1 MRPGASSERAVI
13 LAPTGRDAAVAAALI
28 KEAGYYANICGD
40 LAALMHEIEGGAGLA
55 VIADEAIKTADLRGL
70 MRWLNDQPSWSD
82 FPIVLLTHQGGG
94 PERNP
99 DAARLGQVLGN
110 VTFIERPF
118 HPTTLVSIV
127 GSAVRGRRRQYQT
140 RAILEDLTESEGLLQ
155 TALNAGHLGALELHL
170 PEFELEAS
178 DTCKAFFGRK
188 PGDPFSY
195 QDLLAAVHPDDRARR
210 LEVLERA
217 IKTGKDYSIEYR
229 NIWPDG
235 SQHWVDVRARAV
247 RRPDGSI
254 KSLVGVSS
262 DITARKVAE
271 IERENLLAQLAAE
284 RTALAELTATLEQRV
299 EQRTADLMKEVAARE
314 KAQEQLRQAQ
324 KMETIGQLTG
334 GVAHDFNN
342 LLMAVMGNLDLLRKR
357 IPDDPRLH
365 RLIDGALQGAE
376 RGASLT
382 QRLLAFARQQDL
394 RAVPVDLRA
403 LIQGMIDLLER
414 SLGPRVALRLDL
426 PEGLPPAR
434 VDANQLE
441 LAILNLAINARD
453 AMPDGGSI
461 DIRVAEYQ
469 ASDDPALKPG
479 RYLKLSVI
487 DTGKGMTPEILKRAV
502 EPFFSSKPLGKGTGL
517 GLSMVHGLAVQ
528 LGGALQ
534 LIEHGRKGHH
544 RDAGAAGRD
553 RGAGSRK
560 SRAQRRNKVNRSA
573 VILFVD
579 DDPLIAMS
587 TTEMLEDLGHQRDRR
602 QFRPACARH
611 HQERAADRPDDDRSC
626 DARHDR
632 HRTGRGLAR
641 GAAVAA
647 DPARDRLCRT
657 ARRRPARSAAAGKAL
672 SPGPVARPAR
682 SIAGRLNAC
691 RISLAPLLRRSAS
704 RCGGPAAGPQR
715 SATLSRGSGLNA
727 PLTIP
732 PQQSSP
738 RPFAASGGGPRPSTA
753 VEGDATWISR
763 RFLQKRRQPSTRSG
777 PGSPMRSSGIRCAAA
792 CSSTSSACPAP
803 ARATGPSACSRSR
816 PMRCGRRP
824 ISSPT
829 SRTPTI
835 WPSRPDFRRFRLFCP
850 LKSTAATAAARLSLN

>member
-1 MRPGASSERAVI
+1 VKPGASSERAVI
-13 LAPTGRDAAVAAALI
+13 LAPRGRDASVAAALI
-28 KEAGYYANICGD
+28 QEAGYNADVCAD
-40 LAALMHEIEGGAGLA
+40 LAALMQEIGGGAGLA
-55 VIADEAIKTADLRGL
+55 VIAEEAIKTADLRGL
-70 MRWLNDQPSWSD
+70 TRWLNDQPSWSD

-99 DAARLGQVLGN
+99 DAQRLGQALGN

-118 HPTTLVSIV
+118 HPTTLASVVS
-127 GSAVRGRRRQYQT
+127 SAVRGRRRQYQT
-140 RAILEDLTESEGLLQ
+140 RAILEDLTESENLLQ

-178 DTCKAFFGRK
+178 DTCKTFYGRQ
-188 PGDPFSY
+188 PEDPFSY
-195 QDLLAAVHPDDRARR
+195 SELLAAIHPDDRASRQQ
-210 LEVLERA
+210 VLDRSIES
-217 IKTGKDYSIEYR
+217 GKDYSLEYR

-235 SQHWVDVRARAV
+235 SIHWVDIRARAV

-254 KSLVGVSS
+254 RSLVGVSS

-357 IPDDPRLH
+357 VPDDPRLH

-394 RAVPVDLRA
+394 RAVPVDLPA
-403 LIQGMIDLLER
+403 LIRGMVDLLER

-426 PEGLPPAR
+426 SQALPPAR

-441 LAILNLAINARD
+441 LAVLNLAINARD
-453 AMPDGGSI
+453 AMPDGGTI
-461 DIRVAEYQ
+461 EIRIAEFQ
-469 ASDDPALKPG
+469 ASRDPALKSG

-487 DTGKGMTPEILKRAV
+487 DSGKGMTPEILKRAV

-534 LIEHGRKGHH
+534 LSSAVGKGTT
-544 RDAGAAGRD
+544 ATLILPVATNAPEVE
-553 RGAGSRK
+553 SP
-560 SRAQRRNKVNRSA
+560 AQAVTKVSRSA

-587 TTEMLEDLGHQRDRR
+587 TTEMLEDLGHHVIGASSGVHALDIIRSEQPLDLMMTDHVMPGMTGVELAAASREL
-602 QFRPACARH
+602 RPSLPILLATGYAELPEGAQLDLPRLAKPY
-611 HQERAADRPDDDRSC
+611 HQDQ
-626 DARHDR
+626 
-632 HRTGRGLAR
+632 L
-641 GAAVAA
+641 
-647 DPARDRLCRT
+647 RDRLDQ
-657 ARRRPARSAAAGKAL
+657 
-672 SPGPVARPAR
+672 
-682 SIAGRLNAC
+682 
-691 RISLAPLLRRSAS
+691 LL
-704 RCGGPAAGPQR
+704 G
-715 SATLSRGSGLNA
+715 
-727 PLTIP
+727 
-732 PQQSSP
+732 
-738 RPFAASGGGPRPSTA
+738 
-753 VEGDATWISR
+753 
-763 RFLQKRRQPSTRSG
+763 
-777 PGSPMRSSGIRCAAA
+777 
-792 CSSTSSACPAP
+792 
-803 ARATGPSACSRSR
+803 
-816 PMRCGRRP
+816 
-824 ISSPT
+824 
-829 SRTPTI
+829 
-835 WPSRPDFRRFRLFCP
+835 
-850 LKSTAATAAARLSLN
+850 

>member
-1 MRPGASSERAVI
+1 VRPGASSERAVI
-13 LAPTGRDAAVAAALI
+13 LAPTGRDASVAAALI
-28 KEAGYYANICGD
+28 REAGFYANICGD
-40 LAALMHEIEGGAGLA
+40 IAALMQEIEGGAGLA

-70 MRWLNDQPSWSD
+70 MHWLNDQPSWSD

-99 DAARLGQVLGN
+99 DAVRLGQVLGN

-118 HPTTLVSIV
+118 HPTTLVSV
-127 GSAVRGRRRQYQT
+127 VASAVRGRRRQYQT
-140 RAILEDLTESEGLLQ
+140 RAILEDLTESESLLQ
-155 TALNAGHLGALELHL
+155 TALNAGHLGTLELHV

-178 DTCKAFFGRK
+178 DACLASFGRK
-188 PGDPFSY
+188 PGEPFSY
-195 QDLLAAVHPDDRARR
+195 QDLLEAVHPDDRARR
-210 LEVLERA
+210 LEVLDRT

-229 NIWPDG
+229 NSWPDG

-254 KSLVGVSS
+254 KSLVGVAS

-357 IPDDPRLH
+357 MPDDPRLH

-414 SLGPRVALRLDL
+414 SLGPRVRLTLDL

-461 DIRVAEYQ
+461 EIKVTENRVGA
-469 ASDDPALKPG
+469 DPALESG
-479 RYLKLSVI
+479 RYLKLSLI
-487 DTGKGMTPEILKRAV
+487 DTGKGMPPEILKRAI

-534 LIEHGRKGHH
+534 LSSTPGKGTV
-544 RDAGAAGRD
+544 ATLLFPVATAAPE
-553 RGAGSRK
+553 AESPMQ
-560 SRAQRRNKVNRSA
+560 AAPKVNRSA

-587 TTEMLEDLGHQRDRR
+587 TTEMLEDLGHQVIGASCGMHALDIIRSEQPIDLMMTDHVMPGMTGIELAAASR
-602 QFRPACARH
+602 QVRPSLPILLATGYAELPEGAQLDLPRLAKPY
-611 HQERAADRPDDDRSC
+611 HQDQ
-626 DARHDR
+626 
-632 HRTGRGLAR
+632 L
-641 GAAVAA
+641 
-647 DPARDRLCRT
+647 RDRLDQ
-657 ARRRPARSAAAGKAL
+657 
-672 SPGPVARPAR
+672 
-682 SIAGRLNAC
+682 
-691 RISLAPLLRRSAS
+691 LL
-704 RCGGPAAGPQR
+704 G
-715 SATLSRGSGLNA
+715 
-727 PLTIP
+727 
-732 PQQSSP
+732 
-738 RPFAASGGGPRPSTA
+738 
-753 VEGDATWISR
+753 
-763 RFLQKRRQPSTRSG
+763 
-777 PGSPMRSSGIRCAAA
+777 
-792 CSSTSSACPAP
+792 
-803 ARATGPSACSRSR
+803 
-816 PMRCGRRP
+816 
-824 ISSPT
+824 
-829 SRTPTI
+829 
-835 WPSRPDFRRFRLFCP
+835 
-850 LKSTAATAAARLSLN
+850 

>member
-1 MRPGASSERAVI
+1 MRPGASSQRAVI
-13 LAPTGRDAAVAAALI
+13 LAPTGRDASVAAALI
-28 KEAGYYANICGD
+28 REAGYYANICGD
-40 LAALMHEIEGGAGLA
+40 LAALLREIEGGAGLA
-55 VIADEAIKTADLRGL
+55 VIADEAIKTADLRTL
-70 MRWLNDQPSWSD
+70 VRWLNDQPSWSD

-99 DAARLGQVLGN
+99 DAVRLGQVLGN

-118 HPTTLVSIV
+118 HPTTLVSVV

-140 RAILEDLTESEGLLQ
+140 RAILADLTDSEGLLQ
-155 TALNAGHLGALELHL
+155 TALDAGRLGALELHL

-178 DTCKAFFGRK
+178 DACKASFGRK
-188 PGDPFSY
+188 PGAPFSY

-210 LEVLERA
+210 LEVLNLA
-217 IKTGKDYSIEYR
+217 IATGTDYSIEYR

-247 RRPDGSI
+247 RRPDGSL
-254 KSLVGVSS
+254 KSLVGVCS

-271 IERENLLAQLAAE
+271 LERENLLQQLAAE

-342 LLMAVMGNLDLLRKR
+342 LLMAVMGNLGLLRKR
-357 IPDDPRLH
+357 LPDDPRLR

-403 LIQGMIDLLER
+403 LIHGMIDLLER
-414 SLGPRVALRLDL
+414 SLGPRVGLRLEL

-441 LAILNLAINARD
+441 LAVLNLAINARD
-453 AMPDGGSI
+453 AMPDGGAI
-461 DIRVAEYQ
+461 DIRVCEHQ
-469 ASDDPALKPG
+469 AGNDPALKSG

-487 DTGKGMTPEILKRAV
+487 DTGKGMPPEILKRAI

-534 LIEHGRKGHH
+534 LQSAVGKGTT
-544 RDAGAAGRD
+544 ATLVLPVATAAPETE
-553 RGAGSRK
+553 SP
-560 SRAQRRNKVNRSA
+560 AQAAQKVNRSA

-587 TTEMLEDLGHQRDRR
+587 TMEMLEDLGHHVIGASSGLHALDILKSDQPLDLMMTDHVMPGMTGIELAAASREV
-602 QFRPACARH
+602 RPSLPILLATGYADLPEGAQLDLPRLAKPY
-611 HQERAADRPDDDRSC
+611 HQDQ
-626 DARHDR
+626 
-632 HRTGRGLAR
+632 L
-641 GAAVAA
+641 
-647 DPARDRLCRT
+647 RDRLDQ
-657 ARRRPARSAAAGKAL
+657 
-672 SPGPVARPAR
+672 
-682 SIAGRLNAC
+682 
-691 RISLAPLLRRSAS
+691 LL
-704 RCGGPAAGPQR
+704 G
-715 SATLSRGSGLNA
+715 
-727 PLTIP
+727 
-732 PQQSSP
+732 
-738 RPFAASGGGPRPSTA
+738 
-753 VEGDATWISR
+753 
-763 RFLQKRRQPSTRSG
+763 
-777 PGSPMRSSGIRCAAA
+777 
-792 CSSTSSACPAP
+792 
-803 ARATGPSACSRSR
+803 
-816 PMRCGRRP
+816 
-824 ISSPT
+824 
-829 SRTPTI
+829 
-835 WPSRPDFRRFRLFCP
+835 
-850 LKSTAATAAARLSLN
+850 

>member
-1 MRPGASSERAVI
+1 VRPGSSSERAVI
-13 LAPTGRDAAVAAALI
+13 LAPTGRDASVAAALI
-28 KEAGYYANICGD
+28 KEAGYYANICSD
-40 LAALMHEIEGGAGLA
+40 LAALLAEIEAGAGLA

-118 HPTTLVSIV
+118 HPTTLVSVV

-140 RAILEDLTESEGLLQ
+140 RAILADLTESEGLLQ
-155 TALNAGHLGALELHL
+155 TALDAGHLGALELHL

-188 PGDPFSY
+188 PNEPFSY

-210 LEVLERA
+210 LEVLNLA
-217 IKTGKDYSIEYR
+217 IATGSDYSIEYR
-229 NIWPDG
+229 NSWPDG
-235 SQHWVDVRARAV
+235 SRHWVDVRARAV
-247 RRPDGSI
+247 RRPDGSL
-254 KSLVGVSS
+254 KSLVGVCS

-271 IERENLLAQLAAE
+271 IEREALLAQLAAE

-357 IPDDPRLH
+357 LPDDPRLR

-394 RAVPVDLRA
+394 KAVPVDLRG
-403 LIQGMIDLLER
+403 LIHGMIDLLQR

-426 PEGLPPAR
+426 PDGLPPAR

-441 LAILNLAINARD
+441 LAVLNLAINSRD

-461 DIRVAEYQ
+461 DIRIAEHQ
-469 ASDDPALKPG
+469 ARDDPALRSG

-487 DTGKGMTPEILKRAV
+487 DTGNGMPPEILKRAI

-517 GLSMVHGLAVQ
+517 GLSMVHGIAVQ

-534 LIEHGRKGHH
+534 LSSAVGKGTT
-544 RDAGAAGRD
+544 ATLLLPVATAAPQT
-553 RGAGSRK
+553 K
-560 SRAQRRNKVNRSA
+560 SPAQAAQRVNRSA

-587 TTEMLEDLGHQRDRR
+587 TTEMLEDLGHRVIGVHSGPHALDILRSEQPIDLMMTDHVMPGMTGIELAAASR
-602 QFRPACARH
+602 QVRPSLPILLATGYAELPEGSQLDLPRLAKPY
-611 HQERAADRPDDDRSC
+611 HQDQ
-626 DARHDR
+626 
-632 HRTGRGLAR
+632 L
-641 GAAVAA
+641 
-647 DPARDRLCRT
+647 RDRLDQ
-657 ARRRPARSAAAGKAL
+657 
-672 SPGPVARPAR
+672 
-682 SIAGRLNAC
+682 
-691 RISLAPLLRRSAS
+691 LL
-704 RCGGPAAGPQR
+704 G
-715 SATLSRGSGLNA
+715 
-727 PLTIP
+727 
-732 PQQSSP
+732 
-738 RPFAASGGGPRPSTA
+738 
-753 VEGDATWISR
+753 
-763 RFLQKRRQPSTRSG
+763 
-777 PGSPMRSSGIRCAAA
+777 
-792 CSSTSSACPAP
+792 
-803 ARATGPSACSRSR
+803 
-816 PMRCGRRP
+816 
-824 ISSPT
+824 
-829 SRTPTI
+829 
-835 WPSRPDFRRFRLFCP
+835 
-850 LKSTAATAAARLSLN
+850 

>member
-1 MRPGASSERAVI
+1 VRPGASSERAVI
-13 LAPTGRDAAVAAALI
+13 LAPTGRDASVAAALI
-28 KEAGYYANICGD
+28 REAGFFANICGD
-40 LAALMHEIEGGAGLA
+40 IAALMHEIEVGAGLA

-99 DAARLGQVLGN
+99 DAVRLGQVLGN

-118 HPTTLVSIV
+118 HPTTLVSVV

-140 RAILEDLTESEGLLQ
+140 RAILENLTESEGLLQ

-178 DTCKAFFGRK
+178 DTCRAFFGRK
-188 PGDPFSY
+188 PGEPFSY

-210 LEVLERA
+210 LEVVDRT
-217 IKTGKDYSIEYR
+217 IKTGTDYSIEYR

-271 IERENLLAQLAAE
+271 IERETLLAQLAAE

-314 KAQEQLRQAQ
+314 RAQEQLRQAQ

-357 IPDDPRLH
+357 LPDDPRMH
-365 RLIDGALQGAE
+365 RLVDGALQGAE

-394 RAVPVDLRA
+394 RAVPVDLRT

-414 SLGPRVALRLDL
+414 SLGPRVALRLEL

-434 VDANQLE
+434 IDANQLE

-461 DIRVAEYQ
+461 DIKVAEYQ
-469 ASDDPALKPG
+469 PIGDPALKSG

-487 DTGKGMTPEILKRAV
+487 DTGKGMTPEILKRAI

-534 LIEHGRKGHH
+534 LSSAVGKGSTATLLLPVATAVPETESPTH
-544 RDAGAAGRD
+544 
-553 RGAGSRK
+553 K
-560 SRAQRRNKVNRSA
+560 LQRVNRSA

-587 TTEMLEDLGHQRDRR
+587 TTEMLEDLGHHVIGASSGLHALDILRSEQPLDLMMTDHVMPGMTGIELAAASREV
-602 QFRPACARH
+602 RPSLPILLATGYAELPEGAQLDLPRLAKPY
-611 HQERAADRPDDDRSC
+611 HQDQ
-626 DARHDR
+626 
-632 HRTGRGLAR
+632 L
-641 GAAVAA
+641 
-647 DPARDRLCRT
+647 RDRLDQ
-657 ARRRPARSAAAGKAL
+657 
-672 SPGPVARPAR
+672 
-682 SIAGRLNAC
+682 
-691 RISLAPLLRRSAS
+691 LL
-704 RCGGPAAGPQR
+704 G
-715 SATLSRGSGLNA
+715 
-727 PLTIP
+727 
-732 PQQSSP
+732 
-738 RPFAASGGGPRPSTA
+738 
-753 VEGDATWISR
+753 
-763 RFLQKRRQPSTRSG
+763 
-777 PGSPMRSSGIRCAAA
+777 
-792 CSSTSSACPAP
+792 
-803 ARATGPSACSRSR
+803 
-816 PMRCGRRP
+816 
-824 ISSPT
+824 
-829 SRTPTI
+829 
-835 WPSRPDFRRFRLFCP
+835 
-850 LKSTAATAAARLSLN
+850 

>member
-1 MRPGASSERAVI
+1 VKPGASSERAVI

-28 KEAGYYANICGD
+28 KEAGYYANVCGD
-40 LAALMHEIEGGAGLA
+40 LAALLREVEGGAGLA

-70 MRWLNDQPSWSD
+70 MTWLNDQPSWSD

-99 DAARLGQVLGN
+99 DAARLAQVLGN

-140 RAILEDLTESEGLLQ
+140 RAILADLTESEGLLQ
-155 TALNAGHLGALELHL
+155 TALSAGHLGALELHL

-178 DTCKAFFGRK
+178 DTCKRFFGR
-188 PGDPFSY
+188 GSEQPFSY
-195 QDLLAAVHPDDRARR
+195 WELLAAVHPDDRARR
-210 LEVLERA
+210 LDVLDRT
-217 IKTGKDYSIEYR
+217 IKTGRDYSIEYR

-247 RRPDGSI
+247 RRPDGSV
-254 KSLVGVSS
+254 KSLVGVCS

-365 RLIDGALQGAE
+365 RLINGALQGAE

-414 SLGPRVALRLDL
+414 SLGPRVSLQLDL
-426 PEGLPPAR
+426 PEGLPLAR
-434 VDANQLE
+434 IDANQLE
-441 LAILNLAINARD
+441 LAILNLSINARD

-461 DIRVAEYQ
+461 DIRVAECQ
-469 ASDDPALKPG
+469 VGSDPVLKSG
-479 RYLKLSVI
+479 RYLRLSVI
-487 DTGKGMTPEILKRAV
+487 DTGMGMTPEILKRAV

-528 LGGALQ
+528 LGGTLQ
-534 LIEHGRKGHH
+534 LSSAVGKGTT
-544 RDAGAAGRD
+544 ATLVLPVATSVPEAE
-553 RGAGSRK
+553 S
-560 SRAQRRNKVNRSA
+560 AQPVVQRTNRSA

-587 TTEMLEDLGHQRDRR
+587 TTEMLEDLGHRVIGASSGPHALDIIRSGQPIDLMMTDHVMPGMTGIELAAASR
-602 QFRPACARH
+602 QMRPSLPILLATGYAELPEGAQLELPRLAKPY
-611 HQERAADRPDDDRSC
+611 HQDQ
-626 DARHDR
+626 
-632 HRTGRGLAR
+632 L
-641 GAAVAA
+641 
-647 DPARDRLCRT
+647 RDRLDQ
-657 ARRRPARSAAAGKAL
+657 
-672 SPGPVARPAR
+672 
-682 SIAGRLNAC
+682 
-691 RISLAPLLRRSAS
+691 LLR
-704 RCGGPAAGPQR
+704 
-715 SATLSRGSGLNA
+715 
-727 PLTIP
+727 
-732 PQQSSP
+732 
-738 RPFAASGGGPRPSTA
+738 
-753 VEGDATWISR
+753 
-763 RFLQKRRQPSTRSG
+763 
-777 PGSPMRSSGIRCAAA
+777 
-792 CSSTSSACPAP
+792 
-803 ARATGPSACSRSR
+803 
-816 PMRCGRRP
+816 
-824 ISSPT
+824 
-829 SRTPTI
+829 
-835 WPSRPDFRRFRLFCP
+835 
-850 LKSTAATAAARLSLN
+850 

>member
-1 MRPGASSERAVI
+1 VKPGASSERAVI

-28 KEAGYYANICGD
+28 KEAGFYANVCGD
-40 LAALMHEIEGGAGLA
+40 LGALLHEIEGGAGLA

-70 MRWLNDQPSWSD
+70 MKWLNDQPSWSD

-99 DAARLGQVLGN
+99 DAVRLGQVMGN

-140 RAILEDLTESEGLLQ
+140 RAILEDLTESEDLLQ
-155 TALNAGHLGALELHL
+155 TALNAGHLGALALHL
-170 PEFELEAS
+170 PELELEAS
-178 DTCKAFFGRK
+178 DTCKQSFGRR
-188 PGDPFSY
+188 PGEPFAY
-195 QDLLAAVHPDDRARR
+195 ADLLAAVHPDDRARR
-210 LEVLERA
+210 AEVLDRA

-262 DITARKVAE
+262 DITARKTAE

-357 IPDDPRLH
+357 VPNDPRLH
-365 RLIDGALQGAE
+365 RLIDGAVQGAE

-394 RAVPVDLRA
+394 RAVPVDLTA
-403 LIQGMIDLLER
+403 LVQGMIDLLER
-414 SLGPRVALRLDL
+414 SLGPRVVLRLDL
-426 PEGLPPAR
+426 PENLPPAR

-461 DIRVAEYQ
+461 DIRVAKYQ
-469 ASDDPALKPG
+469 AVNDPALQSG
-479 RYLKLSVI
+479 CYLKLSVI
-487 DTGKGMTPEILKRAV
+487 DTGRGMTAEILKRAV

-534 LIEHGRKGHH
+534 LSSAVGKGTT
-544 RDAGAAGRD
+544 ATLLLPVATAAPE
-553 RGAGSRK
+553 AESPVQ
-560 SRAQRRNKVNRSA
+560 AAPKVNRSA

-587 TTEMLEDLGHQRDRR
+587 TTEMLEDLGHRVIGANSGPHALDIIRSEQPIDLMMTDHVMPGMTGIELAAASREV
-602 QFRPACARH
+602 RPSLPILLATGYAELPEGAQLDLPRLAKPY
-611 HQERAADRPDDDRSC
+611 HQDQ
-626 DARHDR
+626 
-632 HRTGRGLAR
+632 L
-641 GAAVAA
+641 
-647 DPARDRLCRT
+647 RDRLDQ
-657 ARRRPARSAAAGKAL
+657 
-672 SPGPVARPAR
+672 
-682 SIAGRLNAC
+682 
-691 RISLAPLLRRSAS
+691 LL
-704 RCGGPAAGPQR
+704 G
-715 SATLSRGSGLNA
+715 
-727 PLTIP
+727 
-732 PQQSSP
+732 
-738 RPFAASGGGPRPSTA
+738 
-753 VEGDATWISR
+753 
-763 RFLQKRRQPSTRSG
+763 
-777 PGSPMRSSGIRCAAA
+777 
-792 CSSTSSACPAP
+792 
-803 ARATGPSACSRSR
+803 
-816 PMRCGRRP
+816 
-824 ISSPT
+824 
-829 SRTPTI
+829 
-835 WPSRPDFRRFRLFCP
+835 
-850 LKSTAATAAARLSLN
+850 

>member
-1 MRPGASSERAVI
+1 VRPGASSERAVI
-13 LAPTGRDAAVAAALI
+13 LAPTGRDATVAAALI
-28 KEAGYYANICGD
+28 REAGFYANIAGD
-40 LAALMHEIEGGAGLA
+40 LAALMHEIGAGAGLA
-55 VIADEAIKTADLRGL
+55 VVADEAIKTADLRGL
-70 MRWLNDQPSWSD
+70 VKWLNDQPPWSD

-99 DAARLGQVLGN
+99 DAARLGQALGN

-178 DTCKAFFGRK
+178 DTCKTFFGRK

-195 QDLLAAVHPDDRARR
+195 QDLLAAIHPDDRAPRQ
-210 LEVLERA
+210 EVLDRS
-217 IKTGKDYSIEYR
+217 IKTGKDYSFEYR

-235 SQHWVDVRARAV
+235 SVHWVDVRARAV

-262 DITARKVAE
+262 DITARKTLE

-299 EQRTADLMKEVAARE
+299 EERSAELMKEVAARE

-357 IPDDPRLH
+357 VPDDPRLH

-394 RAVPVDLRA
+394 KALPVNLGA

-414 SLGPRVALRLDL
+414 SLGPRIALRLDI
-426 PEGLPPAR
+426 PENLPPAR
-434 VDANQLE
+434 VDSNQLE
-441 LAILNLAINARD
+441 LAILNLAINSRD

-461 DIRVAEYQ
+461 EIKVAECRSSGDATLQ
-469 ASDDPALKPG
+469 PG
-479 RYLKLSVI
+479 HYLKVSVI
-487 DTGKGMTPEILKRAV
+487 DTGKGMTPDILKKAI

-534 LIEHGRKGHH
+534 LNSTVGKGTT
-544 RDAGAAGRD
+544 ATLILPVATAAPELE
-553 RGAGSRK
+553 APTQATPK
-560 SRAQRRNKVNRSA
+560 INRSA
-573 VILFVD
+573 VILYVD

-587 TTEMLEDLGHQRDRR
+587 TMEMLEDLGHRVIGANSGLHALDIIKSEQPIDLMMTDHVMPGMTGIELAAASREV
-602 QFRPACARH
+602 RPSLPILLATGYADLPEGAQLDLPRLAKPY
-611 HQERAADRPDDDRSC
+611 HQDQ
-626 DARHDR
+626 
-632 HRTGRGLAR
+632 L
-641 GAAVAA
+641 
-647 DPARDRLCRT
+647 RDRLDQ
-657 ARRRPARSAAAGKAL
+657 
-672 SPGPVARPAR
+672 
-682 SIAGRLNAC
+682 
-691 RISLAPLLRRSAS
+691 LL
-704 RCGGPAAGPQR
+704 G
-715 SATLSRGSGLNA
+715 
-727 PLTIP
+727 
-732 PQQSSP
+732 
-738 RPFAASGGGPRPSTA
+738 
-753 VEGDATWISR
+753 
-763 RFLQKRRQPSTRSG
+763 
-777 PGSPMRSSGIRCAAA
+777 
-792 CSSTSSACPAP
+792 
-803 ARATGPSACSRSR
+803 
-816 PMRCGRRP
+816 
-824 ISSPT
+824 
-829 SRTPTI
+829 
-835 WPSRPDFRRFRLFCP
+835 
-850 LKSTAATAAARLSLN
+850 

>member
-1 MRPGASSERAVI
+1 VRPGPSSERAVI
-13 LAPTGRDAAVAAALI
+13 LAPNGRDASVAAALI
-28 KEAGYYANICGD
+28 KEAGYYANVCAD
-40 LAALMHEIEGGAGLA
+40 LAGLLHEIEGGAGLA

-82 FPIVLLTHQGGG
+82 FPFVLLTHQGGG

-99 DAARLGQVLGN
+99 DAVRLGQALGN

-118 HPTTLVSIV
+118 HPTTLVSVV

-140 RAILEDLTESEGLLQ
+140 RAILQNLTESEGLLQ

-170 PEFELEAS
+170 PQLELEAS
-178 DTCKAFFGRK
+178 DTCKRFFGRK
-188 PGDPFSY
+188 AGQPFSY
-195 QDLLAAVHPDDRARR
+195 QELLAAIHPDDRARR
-210 LEVLERA
+210 QDVLDRT
-217 IKTGKDYSIEYR
+217 IKTGGDYSIEYR

-247 RRPDGSI
+247 VRPDGSI
-254 KSLVGVSS
+254 KSLVGVCS
-262 DITARKVAE
+262 DITARKTAE

-314 KAQEQLRQAQ
+314 RAQEQLRQAQ

-357 IPDDPRLH
+357 VPDDPRLQ
-365 RLIDGALQGAE
+365 RLIAGAMQGAE

-394 RAVPVDLRA
+394 RAVPVDLCG

-414 SLGPRVALRLDL
+414 SLGPRVRLRLDL

-434 VDANQLE
+434 VDTNQVE

-461 DIRVAEYQ
+461 DIAIAECQ
-469 ASDDPALKPG
+469 ASADPALRPG

-487 DTGKGMTPEILKRAV
+487 DTGKGMPPEILKRAV

-534 LIEHGRKGHH
+534 LTSTVGKGT
-544 RDAGAAGRD
+544 AATLILPVATSAPEVD
-553 RGAGSRK
+553 SP
-560 SRAQRRNKVNRSA
+560 AQRSQKMNRPA

-579 DDPLIAMS
+579 DDPLIALS
-587 TTEMLEDLGHQRDRR
+587 TTEMLEDLGHQVIGASSGLHALKIIGSEQPIDLMMTDHVMPGMTGIELAKASREL
-602 QFRPACARH
+602 RPTLPILLATGYAELPEGAQLDLPRLAKPY
-611 HQERAADRPDDDRSC
+611 HQDQ
-626 DARHDR
+626 
-632 HRTGRGLAR
+632 L
-641 GAAVAA
+641 
-647 DPARDRLCRT
+647 RDRLDQ
-657 ARRRPARSAAAGKAL
+657 
-672 SPGPVARPAR
+672 
-682 SIAGRLNAC
+682 
-691 RISLAPLLRRSAS
+691 LL
-704 RCGGPAAGPQR
+704 G
-715 SATLSRGSGLNA
+715 
-727 PLTIP
+727 
-732 PQQSSP
+732 
-738 RPFAASGGGPRPSTA
+738 
-753 VEGDATWISR
+753 
-763 RFLQKRRQPSTRSG
+763 
-777 PGSPMRSSGIRCAAA
+777 
-792 CSSTSSACPAP
+792 
-803 ARATGPSACSRSR
+803 
-816 PMRCGRRP
+816 
-824 ISSPT
+824 
-829 SRTPTI
+829 
-835 WPSRPDFRRFRLFCP
+835 
-850 LKSTAATAAARLSLN
+850 